1 MSGITGFAADRG
13 SDIAFV
19 LGLVVFALAVHW
31 LSWPLARRL
40 VLLTR
45 FSQRAREQRPERTA
59 TLVGIVADILSVL
72 AVTIAIVAGLVRLFE
87 VDADTI
93 VWTVGLFSVAFGLSA
108 RPILSDV
115 FAGMSLI
122 VGDIYAVGEKV
133 AVAGVEGAVEEV
145 TLRTTRLRSDSGEL
159 FVVPNGE
166 VRVVR
171 NFARS
176 SFSVASIRVTVA
188 SDHLQRAL
196 EVLQRVG
203 NTAVEQM
210 PDLEPP
216 VQIVSETG
224 AIAASTTLTLVAH
237 ARYGRGAAL
246 RPELLT
252 LVHQAFTDAGIALV
266 E

>member
-1 MSGITGFAADRG
+1 MSSLPAVATQRV
-13 SDIAFV
+13 SDLAFV
-19 LGLVVFALAVHW
+19 LALVLFAFAAYR

-40 VLLTR
+40 VLLSR
-45 FSQRAREQRPERTA
+45 FSHRARDQRPERAA
-59 TLVGIVADILSVL
+59 TLQGIVADLVSLL
-72 AVTIAIVAGLVRLFE
+72 AVSVAVVAALVRLFH

-108 RPILSDV
+108 RPILSDL
-115 FAGMSLI
+115 FAGMSLV

-133 AVAGVEGAVEEV
+133 NVAGVEGVVEEV

-188 SDHLQRAL
+188 SGNLQTAL
-196 EVLQRVG
+196 EVLQELG
-203 NTAVEQM
+203 ATAAERL

-216 VQIVSETG
+216 LQIVSETG

-237 ARYGRGAAL
+237 ARFGRGAAL
-246 RPELLT
+246 RPELLA
-252 LVHQAFTDAGIALV
+252 LVNEAFAARGIALV